1 MPWPSA
7 CVKSDN
13 GCNCYTDQGSKIS
26 EISKKTCLSY
36 IKDGLPFNPYKAK
49 KTETAEVKE
58 TEQEIERPQVLSM
71 GGKSQQNLMYDGYV
85 EKGNEI
91 GAQNGAKTGL

>member
-1 MPWPSA
+1 M
-7 CVKSDN
+7 
-13 GCNCYTDQGSKIS
+13 
-26 EISKKTCLSY
+26 
-36 IKDGLPFNPYKAK
+36 PFNPYKAK

-91 GAQNGAKTGL
+91 GAQNGAKTGS